1 MSEKKASASA
11 SPACEDF
18 VVGIISFAIQE
29 IGETS
34 TERYHNPFWM
44 GFEPQANPL

>member
-1 MSEKKASASA
+1 MPEKKASARA

-29 IGETS
+29 SRETS
-34 TERYHNPFWM
+34 TERYHSPVWM